1 MPILSA
7 DNLGMSLA
15 PRRRPSGGGGGTP
28 WSIPPIPGFQTA
40 AKHEMQR
47 KFAAVMGVAVV
58 AGRRSVGARGLRGL
72 GVTCPQGL
80 VQTTNGGCL
89 DPSLY
94 QRPGVQIANVN
105 QAKNY
110 AAAPTCNVVDLTTN
124 TCMLDNGSLEACTF
138 IRDCDPLTGASH
150 CQSGNPGTIVAGIP
164 ICGAGGPSV
173 PVHFSAPNPT
183 GPSTAFTPTISA
195 TAALPVPKVATT
207 VPYSGFSTP
216 APAAGVA
223 PTIQLQNMSR
233 PGQPFQVGD
242 NWSLT
247 LTGAP
252 NAAVINTAA
261 QNGISIGATPYGQT
275 DGNGKLVLTGTFTP
289 DTVGTWSETWQVG
302 TGSASVSFTVAN
314 APVGAATPPTGSTA
328 TGGGG
333 QTATDSTT
341 AAPPDS
347 VALLPSSIS
356 SLPWGTIA
364 LVAGGG
370 LILWMLFGG
379 KR

>member
-15 PRRRPSGGGGGTP
+15 PRRKPSGGGGGTP
-28 WSIPPIPGFQTA
+28 WSVPQIPGFHNA
-40 AKHEMQR
+40 ARAEMSR
-47 KFAAVMGVAVV
+47 KFAAVMGVAVI
-58 AGRRSVGARGLRGL
+58 AGRRGSARGLRGL

-89 DPSLY
+89 DPALY

-173 PVHFSAPNPT
+173 PVNFSAPNPT
-183 GPSTAFTPTISA
+183 GPSTTYTPTIPAS
-195 TAALPVPKVATT
+195 AALPVPKVATS
-207 VPYSGFSTP
+207 VAYSGFVTP
-216 APAAGVA
+216 APTAGAA
-223 PTIQLQNMSR
+223 PTLQLQNISR

-242 NWSLT
+242 NWSLS

-252 NAAVINTAA
+252 NAAVINTAN
-261 QNGISIGATPYGQT
+261 QNGVSIGSTPYGQT

-289 DTVGTWSETWQVG
+289 DTVGSWSETWQVG
-302 TGSASVSFTVAN
+302 TGSTSVSFTVNN
-314 APVGAATPPTGSTA
+314 APVGVSAPSPGATA

-333 QTATDSTT
+333 ATATDSTT
-341 AAPPDS
+341 AAAPAASLIPGS
-347 VALLPSSIS
+347 LTA
-356 SLPWGTIA
+356 LPWGTIA
-364 LVAGGG
+364 LVAGAG
-370 LILWMLFGG
+370 LVLWMLFGG

>member
-1 MPILSA
+1 
-7 DNLGMSLA
+7 MSLA
-15 PRRRPSGGGGGTP
+15 RSRRPSGGGGGTP
-28 WSIPPIPGFQTA
+28 WSIPQIPGFQNA

-58 AGRRSVGARGLRGL
+58 AGRRGARGLRGL

-89 DPSLY
+89 DPALY

-105 QAKNY
+105 QAKDY
-110 AAAPTCNVVDLTTN
+110 AAAPGCNVVDLTTN

-138 IRDCDPLTGASH
+138 IRECDPLTGASH

-173 PVHFSAPNPT
+173 PVNFSAPNPT
-183 GPSTAFTPTISA
+183 GPASTFTPKISA
-195 TAALPVPKVATT
+195 AAALPVPKVATS
-207 VPYSGFSTP
+207 VAYSGFITP
-216 APAAGVA
+216 APRQGAT

-242 NWSLT
+242 DWSLT

-252 NAAVINTAA
+252 NAAVINTAS

-275 DGNGKLVLTGTFTP
+275 DGNGKLVLTGIFTP
-289 DTVGTWSETWQVG
+289 DAVGSWSETWQVG
-302 TGSASVSFTVAN
+302 TGSTSVSFNVAN
-314 APVGAATPPTGSTA
+314 APVGAAAPPAGSTA

-333 QTATDSTT
+333 ATMTDSTS
-341 AAPPDS
+341 AAPPAAS
-347 VALLPSSIS
+347 SLLPSSLS

-364 LVAGGG
+364 LVAGAG
-370 LILWMLFGG
+370 LVLWFAFGG